1 MNKQN
6 RYSLYIGGRSQK
18 EADTWCLFFFF
29 FLLAVAQIKICFKK
43 PGG

>member
-6 RYSLYIGGRSQK
+6 RYSLYIGARSQK
-18 EADTWCLFFFF
+18 EADTWWLFF